1 MTLRQI
7 MNNIVVEAL
16 LSDDRLTPT
25 DVAVRMHIQSCPI
38 RSIREMAGLSR
49 VPRETLRRSIRRLVQ
64 LDWAYEVPRA
74 GKVRPMIDRSMPLS
88 VEQAVADELA
98 RVRRNVPNLG
108 EWLMKCMF
116 DMIVDDDDYHD
127 NARPPWLVSG
137 VGGGRMEIDRWYRS
151 AEVALEFQ
159 GPQHYRV
166 GGPYAPSEHALAEQM
181 MRDSLKAGLCA
192 REGIRFI
199 EITAVDLQHHAIS
212 SKVAGLLPLRR
223 VREDRPIY
231 RALSKECQIYLNYA
245 AREEKRA
252 HTQG

>member
-1 MTLRQI
+1 
-7 MNNIVVEAL
+7 
-16 LSDDRLTPT
+16 
-25 DVAVRMHIQSCPI
+25 
-38 RSIREMAGLSR
+38 MAGLSR

-166 GGPYAPSEHALAEQM
+166 GGPYAPS
-181 MRDSLKAGLCA
+181 
-192 REGIRFI
+192 
-199 EITAVDLQHHAIS
+199 
-212 SKVAGLLPLRR
+212 
-223 VREDRPIY
+223 
-231 RALSKECQIYLNYA
+231 
-245 AREEKRA
+245 
-252 HTQG
+252 